1 MLSSNAPLPPPVK
14 QESREPHS
22 LGSDWDCAAELQAE
36 EWEAD
41 DARSNAVY
49 AVDETFEEGDDED
62 VDQADEAE
70 GDDGADAIA
79 APKPKRRR
87 RKQRKREK

>member
-1 MLSSNAPLPPPVK
+1 MDALPGLFLGLSTGALGDSDEPIDLEVEDGGGGPEVTEDPLRA
-14 QESREPHS
+14 EGREGHP
-22 LGSDWDCAAELQAE
+22 
-36 EWEAD
+36 
-41 DARSNAVY
+41 
-49 AVDETFEEGDDED
+49 
-62 VDQADEAE
+62 DEAE